1 MSTKPQAIETEFN
14 QRPIGSDHPLTVEN
28 AIEGDMLDRKGF
40 AENVA
45 DIICRSDLGRSLSIS
60 TEGAWGSGKTS
71 ILAMISSYI
80 KRKDE
85 KSIIIN
91 FNPWLIGD
99 RDSLLRSF
107 LNKLAKEIG
116 KVDHVEDAKK
126 AAKELNAYANV
137 FDVIKWVPGVEPWA
151 SIIKGVLLSTGKTV
165 GDVAEHKSMDI
176 ESKKED
182 VESSLRGLNKR
193 IVVFIDDVDR
203 LFPEEVYEMIRIIKT
218 VGDLPSVSYVI
229 AWDRS
234 YIEKA
239 LDKSAVPMSTS
250 YLDKIVH
257 VRLPVPAFSLNSKE
271 MLFYSRARSV
281 LSPDALEEHFDR
293 GGDRL
298 VEIMIF
304 IGYDLME
311 QPRDIYRLLDLVASI
326 EPRLR
331 GEVVL
336 SDIIGLSILMIKAGH
351 VFDLI
356 KRRLDLFVGDSSID
370 GGRGE
375 GRVAQIDSESR
386 SSGLDEALEESS
398 NSELI
403 RDLVGYLFPKM
414 MKSNKSSYRSVA
426 TLSEGCV
433 CNKDRLLVFLMSG
446 VSGDNASINMV
457 RQYIKYPE
465 TRDKIK
471 NGLSVNNCLEFMKR
485 LGDAGIDNNSDDS
498 HVDDLCV
505 AISRL
510 VDGEV
515 FVNKYR
521 SYREFFARPLVVV
534 AVDSI
539 RRLLVSRYG
548 ENCRDEIMRV
558 SDVIVRDKNSLT
570 VASWLLFYNY
580 PRPKRDRL
588 NDLPLLLKR
597 ESIEELSREFMSNV
611 KECVIEG
618 CLLSLAGPGYIMQ
631 YVYYFQ
637 KSDFY
642 SLFEK
647 VVSERDFVDGLAE
660 MLFVRCMYGSEEV
673 EVNPLGEDEAIPHEK
688 LKELANQR
696 LSEGKLS
703 PKTNAVWSCIST
715 GEVKSVPRQL
725 WS

>member
-1 MSTKPQAIETEFN
+1 MSTKPQAIETESN

-28 AIEGDMLDRKGF
+28 AIQEDMLDRKGF

-45 DIICRSDLGRSLSIS
+45 DIICGSDLERSLSIS
-60 TEGAWGSGKTS
+60 IEGAWGGGKTS

-91 FNPWLIGD
+91 FNPWLVGD

-107 LNKLAKEIG
+107 LTKLAKEIG
-116 KVDHVEDAKK
+116 KVDHVKNAKK
-126 AAKELNAYANV
+126 AAKELKAYANV
-137 FDVIKWVPGVEPWA
+137 FDVIKWVPGAEPWA
-151 SIIKGVLLSTGKTV
+151 SLIKGVLSSTEKAV
-165 GDVAEHKSMDI
+165 GAVAEHKSMDI

-182 VESSLRGLNKR
+182 VESSLRALNKR

-203 LFPEEVYEMIRIIKT
+203 LFPKEVYEMIRIIKA
-218 VGDLPSVSYVI
+218 VGDLPSITYVV

-239 LDKSAVPMSTS
+239 LDKSSVPMSAS
-250 YLDKIVH
+250 YLDKIVQ

-271 MLFYSRARSV
+271 ILFSSRARSV
-281 LSPDALEEHFDR
+281 LNPDALDEYFD
-293 GGDRL
+293 GGMDRL
-298 VEIMIF
+298 ADLMTF

-311 QPRDIYRLLDLVASI
+311 QPRDIFRLFDLVASI
-326 EPRLR
+326 EPTLR

-356 KRRLDLFVGDSSID
+356 KRRPDFFVGDSSID

-375 GRVAQIDSESR
+375 GWVAQIDSESR
-386 SSGLDEALEESS
+386 VSGLDEALEKSS
-398 NSELI
+398 NPELI
-403 RDLVGYLFPKM
+403 GDLVGYLFPKV
-414 MKSNKSSYRSVA
+414 MKSNKSSYRSMA
-426 TLSEGCV
+426 TRSEGFV

-446 VSGDNASINMV
+446 VSGDSASINMV

-465 TRDKIK
+465 ARDEID
-471 NGLSVNNCLEFMKR
+471 NRLSVNNCMEFMKR
-485 LGDAGIDNNSDDS
+485 LGDVGVDDNFDGN
-498 HVDDLCV
+498 HIDDLCV

-510 VDGEV
+510 VDSEV
-515 FVNKYR
+515 FIKKSRPYGR
-521 SYREFFARPLVVV
+521 FFSHPLVV

-548 ENCRDEIMRV
+548 NNCRDEIMRV
-558 SDVIVRDKNSLT
+558 SDVVVRDKDSLT
-570 VASWLLFYNY
+570 VASWILFYNY

-588 NDLPLLLKR
+588 NDLPLLLNR
-597 ESIEELSREFMSNV
+597 EGIEELSCEFMKNI
-611 KECVIEG
+611 KECAVKG
-618 CLLSLAGPGYIMQ
+618 RLLSLAGPEYIMR
-631 YVYYFQ
+631 YVYCFH

-647 VVSERDFVDGLAE
+647 VVSERDFVDRLAE

-673 EVNPLGEDEAIPHEK
+673 EVHPSGEDEAIPHDK

-703 PKTNAVWSCIST
+703 PKTKAVWSCIST
-715 GEVKSVPRQL
+715 GEARSVARQL